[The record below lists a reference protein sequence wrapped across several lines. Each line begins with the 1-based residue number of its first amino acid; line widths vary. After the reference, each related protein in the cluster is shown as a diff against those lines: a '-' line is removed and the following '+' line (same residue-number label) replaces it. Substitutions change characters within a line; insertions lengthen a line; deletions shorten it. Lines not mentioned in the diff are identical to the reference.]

1 MRRFSKEEKMLRQI
15 QGWERKHLRT
25 HTKVNYA
32 LTVDLLKNDGLDSDF
47 RKYIITKEYT
57 FVSDTSRTFSLG
69 VYGETVKGWLS
80 EACQAIEIFH
90 ERQALRGKLDKL
102 LREDSLYFQ
111 MDTVF
116 YGLMAQFLPAITFF
130 QYDRIQNPVYREYGS
145 TQIERL
151 LERSRKLL

>member
-1 MRRFSKEEKMLRQI
+1 MLRQI

-69 VYGETVKGWLS
+69 VYGEDELK
-80 EACQAIEIFH
+80 EAAACM
-90 ERQALRGKLDKL
+90 
-102 LREDSLYFQ
+102 S
-111 MDTVF
+111 
-116 YGLMAQFLPAITFF
+116 
-130 QYDRIQNPVYREYGS
+130 
-145 TQIERL
+145 
-151 LERSRKLL
+151 